1 MEDIK
6 KIYEEYNV
14 DNETDYVFKTQ
25 ISKEELEKIDL
36 NSLTK
41 LSLEDIESLRL
52 VS

>member
-1 MEDIK
+1 MEDK
-6 KIYEEYNV
+6 EKIYIEYNV

-25 ISKEELEKIDL
+25 ISKEDIEKIDL